1 MKYIDL
7 TLPTPEENLALDE
20 ALLEMCEN
28 DGNAEFLRFWAP
40 VPYFVVVGY
49 GQKVE
54 REVNLEFCRQNKIA
68 VLRRISGGGAVVQGA
83 GCLNY
88 SLILKIPASGPLTH
102 ISETNCYILS
112 KHREALSSLLDVIPA
127 APTARHRSTKRPTA
141 AQPSGAKAGIQ
152 LDPRLR
158 GGDIRIDGT
167 SDLTMGNL
175 KFSGNAQRRKKDA
188 LLFHGTFLV
197 NFNISYM
204 ENVIPPPSRM
214 PSYRNNRTH
223 TEFLTNIKIPAS
235 ALKDALRK
243 CWSAEEPCLEIPS
256 ENLRKLA
263 EDKYRSD
270 DWNFRL

>member
-1 MKYIDL
+1 MKFIDL
-7 TLPTPEENLALDE
+7 TLHTPEENLALDE

-28 DGNAEFLRFWAP
+28 NSGEEFLRFWAP
-40 VPYFVVVGY
+40 IPYFVVVGY

-68 VLRRISGGGAVVQGA
+68 VLRRISGGGAVVQGV

-88 SLILKIPASGPLTH
+88 SLVMKTPSSGPLAG
-102 ISETNCYILS
+102 IAETNCFVLN
-112 KHREALSSLLDVIPA
+112 KHKEALNPLLNGQV
-127 APTARHRSTKRPTA
+127 KV
-141 AQPSGAKAGIQ
+141 
-152 LDPRLR
+152 
-158 GGDIRIDGT
+158 DGT
-167 SDLTMGNL
+167 SDLALGDL

-197 NFNISYM
+197 NFNIPYM
-204 ENVIPPPSRM
+204 GNVIPPPSRM

-223 TEFLTNIKIPAS
+223 TEFLTNIKVPAS

-243 CWSAEEPCLEIPS
+243 CWDAEEPCLEIPS
-256 ENLRKLA
+256 ENIKKLA